1 MLDIQLPAWMVE
13 ATMQLYAINKA
24 SAAAGV
30 TQVVPQLLGRPARR
44 FHEFARD
51 HAAAWRV

>member
-1 MLDIQLPAWMVE
+1 
-13 ATMQLYAINKA
+13 MQLYAINKA